1 MRGGGS
7 NKPLGLFFVGGE
19 FNGLFTVIHFFAAS
33 LLKIHYEEYKKGEY
47 VFKPKRL

>member
-1 MRGGGS
+1 MNLKVIFGG
-7 NKPLGLFFVGGE
+7 KK

-47 VFKPKRL
+47 VFKPKRF